1 MKKIAIRKRRLSINT
16 YGYDYTP
23 ADFISTLLIFSI
35 TVSGI
40 CYLHKMNAIY
50 SLIVIGT
57 LIVMLPI
64 LISSYFMYKHE
75 KTRFEEYCKYFD
87 YMKIYFK
94 TYKKIKL
101 ALENVILLFPEKSHM
116 HSCIHAAIQEISET
130 GNYEQ
135 ALSII
140 DRDYHNSYLER
151 LHNLLIT
158 GEQHGS
164 DSVYENLD
172 LINFE
177 AWKDDIQ
184 THQNRKKTFRYMLY
198 GMTIFSVGLSFYGVQ
213 MFADVMEDI
222 YIDASYQFYTFLDIE
237 GMMLLF
243 LGIYISFV
251 NKKWI
256 RSDD

>member
-1 MKKIAIRKRRLSINT
+1 MKKVAIRKRQLTINT
-16 YGYDYTP
+16 YGYDYSP
-23 ADFISTLLIFSI
+23 ADFISTLIVFVV
-35 TVSGI
+35 TVGGI
-40 CYLHKMNAIY
+40 CYAHKMNTIY
-50 SLIVIGT
+50 SFIVIGT
-57 LIVMLPI
+57 VLVMLPI

-101 ALENVILLFPEKSHM
+101 ALENVQLLFSEKSHM
-116 HSCIHAAIQEISET
+116 YRCIQAAITEISESGDYT
-130 GNYEQ
+130 L
-135 ALSII
+135 ALSMI

-158 GEQHGS
+158 GEEHGS

-172 LINFE
+172 LINFD
-177 AWKDDIQ
+177 AWKEDIQ
-184 THQNRKKTFRYMLY
+184 LHQNRKKTFRYMLY

-222 YIDASYQFYTFLDIE
+222 YTDASYQLYTFLDIE
-237 GMMLLF
+237 CMMLLF

>member
-1 MKKIAIRKRRLSINT
+1 MAIRKKQLSINT
-16 YGYDYTP
+16 YGYDYSP
-23 ADFISTLLIFSI
+23 ADFITTLFVFII

-40 CYLHKMNAIY
+40 CYLHKMNMMY

-57 LIVMLPI
+57 LLGILPI

-101 ALENVILLFPEKSHM
+101 ALENVQLLFSEKSHM
-116 HSCIHAAIQEISET
+116 YGCIQAAICEINET

-135 ALSII
+135 ALSLI
-140 DRDYHNSYLER
+140 DHDYHNSYLER

-158 GEQHGS
+158 GEEHGS

-177 AWKDDIQ
+177 AWKNDIQ
-184 THQNRKKTFRYMLY
+184 MHQNRKKTFRYMLY
-198 GMTIFSVGLSFYGVQ
+198 GMTIFSVGLSYYGVQ
-213 MFADVMEDI
+213 MFTDVMADI
-222 YIDASYQFYTFLDIE
+222 YSDASYQLYTFLNIE
-237 GMMLLF
+237 GMLLLF